1 MKFKKT
7 MFLLTLFIL
16 MLEFSTYILACT
28 GVIVGKGLTS
38 DGSYIFGRNE
48 DFPYDPTHNKNF
60 VVREGGKNKP
70 GEIFKDESNGFTYPL
85 PETRYK
91 YFSVPD
97 VTPEEGI
104 FDEAGFNEFGVAID
118 TTVSANSNDK
128 IKKIDPYVKDG
139 LAESAMPTVILP
151 YVKTARE
158 GVLRL
163 AEIIKTKGAAEGNIL
178 VIADKKEMWYI
189 EIYSGHQFVAIK
201 YPDDKFSV
209 FPNTFFLGTI
219 DLNDK
224 NNVIKSDG
232 IEKVAKET
240 KTELFFGCLWA
251 SIKRELEVK
260 CYLDDIIKVAEEKSK
275 NNQYDAICYLIDQ
288 KYTYHKN
295 ILDNPKDDFIYREE
309 INNIIFD
316 YLQLKVNEISEQQP
330 PQPQPFAPIVP
341 KKPFKWNANKKS
353 LGTLFGVLFNH
364 GIITGNKDDF
374 KRQLITLF
382 EGAPS
387 LSYLNDLINLS
398 SDKTNPNE
406 PVPKYCADT
415 EELLTDWIEFL
426 QDTPTKQK

>member
-1 MKFKKT
+1 MITLRELYTDNENFKKNDIYLSNLYN
-7 MFLLTLFIL
+7 MF
-16 MLEFSTYILACT
+16 
-28 GVIVGKGLTS
+28 
-38 DGSYIFGRNE
+38 
-48 DFPYDPTHNKNF
+48 
-60 VVREGGKNKP
+60 
-70 GEIFKDESNGFTYPL
+70 
-85 PETRYK
+85 
-91 YFSVPD
+91 
-97 VTPEEGI
+97 
-104 FDEAGFNEFGVAID
+104 AG
-118 TTVSANSNDK
+118 DK
-128 IKKIDPYVKDG
+128 INQEAEKIHY
-139 LAESAMPTVILP
+139 L
-151 YVKTARE
+151 
-158 GVLRL
+158 
-163 AEIIKTKGAAEGNIL
+163 N
-178 VIADKKEMWYI
+178 
-189 EIYSGHQFVAIK
+189 
-201 YPDDKFSV
+201 DDKEKRDR
-209 FPNTFFLGTI
+209 LR
-219 DLNDK
+219 DLLK
-224 NNVIKSDG
+224 NNTYTAKRNKKFNLEEMHNYFDNY
-232 IEKVAKET
+232 EEYEKET

>member
-60 VVREGGKNKP
+60 VIREGGKNKP

-201 YPDDKFSV
+201 
-209 FPNTFFLGTI
+209 
-219 DLNDK
+219 
-224 NNVIKSDG
+224 
-232 IEKVAKET
+232 
-240 KTELFFGCLWA
+240 
-251 SIKRELEVK
+251 
-260 CYLDDIIKVAEEKSK
+260 
-275 NNQYDAICYLIDQ
+275 
-288 KYTYHKN
+288 
-295 ILDNPKDDFIYREE
+295 
-309 INNIIFD
+309 
-316 YLQLKVNEISEQQP
+316 
-330 PQPQPFAPIVP
+330 
-341 KKPFKWNANKKS
+341 
-353 LGTLFGVLFNH
+353 
-364 GIITGNKDDF
+364 
-374 KRQLITLF
+374 
-382 EGAPS
+382 
-387 LSYLNDLINLS
+387 
-398 SDKTNPNE
+398 
-406 PVPKYCADT
+406 
-415 EELLTDWIEFL
+415 
-426 QDTPTKQK
+426 